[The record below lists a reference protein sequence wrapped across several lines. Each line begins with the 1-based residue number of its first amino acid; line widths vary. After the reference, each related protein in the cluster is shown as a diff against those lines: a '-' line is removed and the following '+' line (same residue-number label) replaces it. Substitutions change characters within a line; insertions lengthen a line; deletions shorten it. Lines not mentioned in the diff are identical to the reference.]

1 MKQDHELNENEIN
14 EELEGAAMKE
24 GREEGEQA
32 EEAKERNE
40 PEIII
45 RELKCRLTQ
54 EELDSKVSE
63 LVQITNVKIP
73 IIESTKK
80 LAMKRFAAEL
90 DELSDEAFKI
100 GNIFISKCEER
111 KVECIWRY
119 NPTSKKMDLLR
130 LKFEDWELQGVYGTD
145 ILKIPETLNEPWE
158 EKGYYK
164 SLIVES
170 RDLTGEEKQL
180 QLEFKKKSDAE
191 AEPEQPE
198 ETKPKKKGKLKV
210 IEN

>member
-1 MKQDHELNENEIN
+1 MKQKL
-14 EELEGAAMKE
+14 
-24 GREEGEQA
+24 A
-32 EEAKERNE
+32 EDAPEKDT
-40 PEIII
+40 PEIIT

-54 EELDSKVSE
+54 EELNAKVFE

-80 LAMKRFAAEL
+80 LEMKRFAAEL
-90 DELSDEAFKI
+90 EELSDEAFKI

-119 NPTSKKMDLLR
+119 NPISKKMDLLR
-130 LKFEDWELQGVYGTD
+130 LNFETWELQVFYGTD

-158 EKGYYK
+158 EKDYYK
-164 SLIVES
+164 SLVVES

-180 QLEFKKKSDAE
+180 QLEFKKKSEAE